1 MRLRFLLGLEVS
13 HSSMSLLSHK
23 WWDSCNFFGGMRILG
38 AQLSTPQAPRI
49 CENDSWCLQLHA
61 SASSAFS
68 KPNAGRKPQVVLC
81 TLGVFI
87 SIQGISRRQPSLVSS
102 SLTILCHTPH
112 PGCVQLPSSPFVA
125 LSLTRFLTTC
135 LRSLSILGD
144 TSGNSLG
151 PATSLVTRRSENFGD
166 RRRRSESIKMDILS
180 LSYFQPSRC
189 TLVT

>member
-1 MRLRFLLGLEVS
+1 
-13 HSSMSLLSHK
+13 MSLLSHK

-87 SIQGISRRQPSLVSS
+87 PIQGISRRQPSLVSS
-102 SLTILCHTPH
+102 SLTILCHTRRPLSFRGVKLDAVPYNKSALSDFSESWVILLAIPLVPWLPWWPLVTHCQALH
-112 PGCVQLPSSPFVA
+112 PSWSAILRVLNCIFLFAVSGVYVSTSPTQRQLP
-125 LSLTRFLTTC
+125 RE
-135 LRSLSILGD
+135 
-144 TSGNSLG
+144 SG
-151 PATSLVTRRSENFGD
+151 
-166 RRRRSESIKMDILS
+166 KM
-180 LSYFQPSRC
+180 FRAP
-189 TLVT
+189 